1 MKTKTNTENHADN
14 SIALEKID
22 MKLGRIEETQEKGFA
37 FLSEKI
43 DKIPAN
49 SAPPP
54 PHAKP
59 PAATPNEVK
68 LPDDIAR
75 SGDIRK
81 LGEVMQITNGSM
93 RTVVQGMG
101 EISKSIAEIPR
112 IDTKTMAGTVAAKTS
127 AQVEASLLPMI
138 QKAVSDAIPLYQPS
152 KAPVIGVDDVRSISS
167 KLSRIEQTI
176 SDTGKAEGKNKLIRK
191 LWIIIVFDLLIAFG
205 SLYWALTLNEENEH
219 LRRVEWLYRWTRS
232 TFKDSETF
240 HEIERDML
248 YGTKKERENYKTVI
262 FNNERTAPQFQ
273 YFRPVDDWR
282 PEPPKP
288 AQNNGPKKEPSSPN
302 SFGGHCPTKPKSS
315 TQQPVTRPKSDLTPG
330 EIEAIKALRANP
342 HIPDDAK
349 PPLPEG
355 Y

>member
-1 MKTKTNTENHADN
+1 MKYKTNTEPLADN

-37 FLSEKI
+37 FLIEKI
-43 DKIPAN
+43 DNIPV
-49 SAPPP
+49 SQAPPP
-54 PHAKP
+54 PSAEP
-59 PAATPNEVK
+59 PAATPIEVK

-75 SGDIRK
+75 SGDFRK
-81 LGEVMQITNGSM
+81 FGEVMQITNGSM

-101 EISKSIAEIPR
+101 ELSKSIAEIPR
-112 IDTKTMAGTVAAKTS
+112 VDAKAIAEATATATS
-127 AQVEASLLPMI
+127 ARVEANLLPKI
-138 QKAVSDAIPLYQPS
+138 KKAVSDAIPLPQPA
-152 KAPVIGVDDVRSISS
+152 KAPAIGVDDVRSINS

-176 SDTGKAEGKNKLIRK
+176 SDSGKAEAKNKMIRK

-219 LRRVEWLYRWTRS
+219 LRRVEWLYRWSRS

-248 YGTKKERENYKTVI
+248 YGTKRERENYKTVI
-262 FNNERTAPQFQ
+262 FNNERTSPQFQ

-288 AQNNGPKKEPSSPN
+288 AQNNGPKQEPSSPN
-302 SFGGHCPTKPKSS
+302 SFGGQGPTKPKSS